1 MRRQTECGRQD
12 ETLYET
18 KEICKDTN
26 DLSDGGDGVRCGV
39 AVNDSGLLRAAYGA
53 RVDAY

>member
-26 DLSDGGDGVRCGV
+26 DLSDGGDGVRCGI

-53 RVDAY
+53 